1 MRGEP
6 LDEVNVVVGVGLLVD
21 DHEAPEHLAPVHLAD
36 QDVHVAGEV
45 PDDGS

>member
-21 DHEAPEHLAPVHLAD
+21 YHEAPEHLASVHLAD

-45 PDDGS
+45 PDDGP